1 VLADKA
7 YSSRANRALLRCRGI
22 RATIP
27 EKDDQAA
34 HQLPRGVRRRGRI
47 AWLAWV
53 ALHIVTLVGHRNR
66 LPRWPTFSVRYL
78 AWPGRLNVIVGDPP

>member
-1 VLADKA
+1 LP
-7 YSSRANRALLRCRGI
+7 RHPGH
-22 RATIP
+22 IP

-66 LPRWPTFSVRYL
+66 LATL
-78 AWPGRLNVIVGDPP
+78 ANPLGALPGLAGPGRLNVIVGDPP